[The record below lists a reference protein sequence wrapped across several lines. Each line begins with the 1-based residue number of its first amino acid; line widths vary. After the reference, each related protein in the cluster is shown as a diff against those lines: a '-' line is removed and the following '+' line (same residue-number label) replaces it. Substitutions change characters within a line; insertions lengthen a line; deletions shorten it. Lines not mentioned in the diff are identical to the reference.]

1 MGHYKKEK
9 NQIDLPL
16 SIDQEELIHNI
27 ENNLDHDEL
36 VEFIKRLE
44 KCAEDAD
51 VLYQLRD
58 YFVEEAR
65 KMDEALKETE
75 EE

>member
-16 SIDQEELIHNI
+16 SIDQEKLICLII
-27 ENNLDHDEL
+27 EDLEFDEI

-44 KCAEDAD
+44 RKMEDAD

-58 YFVEEAR
+58 YFAEEVR
-65 KMDEALKETE
+65 KFEEYTE
-75 EE
+75 E

>member
-16 SIDQEELIHNI
+16 SIDQEKLICLII
-27 ENNLDHDEL
+27 EDLEFDEI

-44 KCAEDAD
+44 RKMEDAD

-58 YFVEEAR
+58 YFAEEVR
-65 KMDEALKETE
+65 KLEEYTE
-75 EE
+75 E